1 MIIVIT
7 KGYLKDDFFII
18 LTKLV
23 IVKME
28 TQIQFKTTGEEK
40 ELIRNSARKVG
51 LGMSPFIRS
60 IILKK
65 IYMEVQS
72 D

>member
-1 MIIVIT
+1 MIIVIN